1 MGKAMLFVARALSV
15 AVPPRIMSSTATRN
29 ARRPGFRASMR
40 RDVTNPNRVVP
51 DPNSWRGRKAMPGP
65 FRTAAEL
72 RYARNEMAEWNGVRD
87 GVEGRTA
94 LSWRAMKLYEILC
107 GIALSRRSLGRLDL
121 SYSQLM
127 RLFGVEEVAIAE
139 ADGSAAVD
147 EWGEPMHVLDPEW
160 GQGLRTLQRTL
171 RELATAGFVSIGYVA
186 NRDCGGHRLCLELT
200 GPEWFLDKVRAAS
213 DLGRAKGGRTSRPP
227 IREPEQRRPLPGLQR
242 RCNRCNGLG
251 VIEQPD
257 GSCIRCDHSTVAQ
270 GRASP

>member
-1 MGKAMLFVARALSV
+1 MGKAMLFVACALPV
-15 AVPPRIMSSTATRN
+15 AVPPQAMSSTATRN
-29 ARRPGFRASMR
+29 TRRPGFRASMR

-51 DPNSWRGRKAMPGP
+51 DPNSWRGRKATPGP

-87 GVEGRTA
+87 GSEGRTA

-127 RLFGVEEVAIAE
+127 RLFGVEEVTITE

-147 EWGEPMHVLDPEW
+147 EWGEPMHVLDPGW

-171 RELATAGFVSIGYVA
+171 RELAMAGFVSIGYVA

-200 GPEWFLDKVRAAS
+200 GPEWFLGKVRAAS

-227 IREPEQRRPLPGLQR
+227 IREPERRRPLPGQQR

-257 GSCIRCDHSTVAQ
+257 GSCIRCDHSTVSQ
-270 GRASP
+270 DRAGP